1 VFNPK
6 VSGIVGGS
14 AFVLS
19 FLVGI
24 ITGAAFHVLLI
35 RALIFGAGFF
45 ILTTIIYGALTL
57 YLPDLLEGLTAGPG
71 SQVDISVGDQEEDS
85 TVDIFPENGEIDEG
99 YNEIPENIGG
109 ENRDSLSGNPLDLG
123 GEDGYTKKRLEGE
136 PGFIPGYPGPAR
148 PPEMVFTAE
157 DSDSVDI
164 LPDLDLMSGAFS
176 DASQT
181 GDKETGNSGGSPGG
195 SADSPGKPSPGKKAP
210 DSEFNIQ
217 EMASAIQT
225 ILKRDDK
232 G

>member
-6 VSGIVGGS
+6 ISGIVGGS

-24 ITGAAFHVLLI
+24 ITGAAFHILLI
-35 RALIFGAGFF
+35 RALFFGASFF
-45 ILTTIIYGALTL
+45 ILITIIYGAIAL

-85 TVDIFPENGEIDEG
+85 TIDIFSENGEVDDG
-99 YNEIPENIGG
+99 DNEIPENTGG
-109 ENRDSLSGNPLDLG
+109 ENRASLSGNPLDLG

-136 PGFIPGYPGPAR
+136 PSSIRGHLAPAR
-148 PPEMVFTAE
+148 PPEMVFSAE
-157 DSDSVDI
+157 NSDSVDV
-164 LPDLDLMSGAFS
+164 LPDLDLMSGVFS

-181 GDKETGNSGGSPGG
+181 EDKEMGNNGGNLG
-195 SADSPGKPSPGKKAP
+195 SFAENPGKPSPGKKTS